1 MPIDLID
8 WPEYRTN
15 LVWLGNSFAWGASL
29 LLSFMLII
37 SQVAPESGI
46 SEIPHSI

>member
-15 LVWLGNSFAWGASL
+15 LVWLGNSSAWGASL
-29 LLSFMLII
+29 LLSFMLIT
-37 SQVAPESGI
+37 SQVAPESNW
-46 SEIPHSI
+46 HL